1 MSNSLES
8 LLNEQERLLVSV
20 SKGEVTLEVALTS
33 FNEWKEKLENYS
45 HETFSEGCYA
55 ESLKGSY

>member
-45 HETFSEGCYA
+45 HETLDKGCYA
-55 ESLKGSY
+55 ESLKNSY